1 MEELFR
7 WCYDNLQLWSASD
20 EGQDEAI
27 LVIRKALVNHSL
39 VADPEIN
46 ISAMMVE
53 LAQIEK

>member
-1 MEELFR
+1 
-7 WCYDNLQLWSASD
+7 
-20 EGQDEAI
+20 
-27 LVIRKALVNHSL
+27 LVNHSL

>member
-1 MEELFR
+1 
-7 WCYDNLQLWSASD
+7 LWSASD

-53 LAQIEK
+53 LSQIEK